1 MVRAGDDR
9 GTITVRGLLTRL
21 PRGRWTPEEPSAEGG
36 VQLQHVQ
43 NRREENVTNLRPD
56 GKPPLPASHV
66 DEAAPEA
73 PGHGAAQQGSARRSW
88 GLLADLF
95 RLRTFAALRHREFLL
110 LLSGQAATAMAMW
123 MDQVARGWLMYELT
137 NSPVQLGL
145 VHGIQAI
152 PILVLSP
159 VAGSVAD
166 RYPRKLQ
173 VVVAQV
179 LAGLMYAVLA
189 LLIVNSRIR
198 PWHLYATAFA
208 MAMVQTFHQ
217 PARAAM
223 VADAVPPCQLTN
235 AIGLTSV
242 MFNVAR
248 STGPALAGFLIAALG
263 TASCYAVQVGFYL
276 LAIVWTLQLRP
287 TPSASTGV
295 RGRPVHGASFGQ
307 SIVEGWKFS
316 WRNEAVRAGL
326 LVVMCASL
334 FIVPFTTLLPVFAR
348 DLLGVGAT
356 GQGGLLTAMGIG
368 ALCSAV
374 IIASLGDRLPKGLLM
389 LWGVTIYGLSV
400 VAFAASDSFRLS
412 LGLMTLVGLAHV
424 SSHALVQT
432 VVQTY
437 SPAAFRGRTMAIF
450 HMSTVVLTLGNM
462 LAGTLAAYLGARWA
476 TASMG
481 VMGALLIVAIGVA
494 QPRARFIR

>member
-1 MVRAGDDR
+1 
-9 GTITVRGLLTRL
+9 
-21 PRGRWTPEEPSAEGG
+21 
-36 VQLQHVQ
+36 
-43 NRREENVTNLRPD
+43 
-56 GKPPLPASHV
+56 
-66 DEAAPEA
+66 
-73 PGHGAAQQGSARRSW
+73 
-88 GLLADLF
+88 
-95 RLRTFAALRHREFLL
+95 
-110 LLSGQAATAMAMW
+110 MAMW

-179 LAGLMYAVLA
+179 LAGLMYTVLA
-189 LLIVNSRIR
+189 WLIFSGRIQ
-198 PWHLYATAFA
+198 PWHIYATAFA
-208 MAMVQTFHQ
+208 MAMIQAFHQ

-263 TASCYAVQVGFYL
+263 TTSCYAVQVGFYL

-287 TPSASTGV
+287 APSTFTSV
-295 RGRPVHGASFGQ
+295 RGRAAHGASFGQ

-326 LVVMCASL
+326 LIMMCASL

-348 DLLGVGAT
+348 DLLDVGAT
-356 GQGGLLTAMGIG
+356 GQGWLLTAMGVG

-374 IIASLGDRLPKGLLM
+374 LIASLGDRLPRGLLM

-400 VAFAASDSFRLS
+400 VAFAASQSFQLS
-412 LGLMTLVGLAHV
+412 LGLMTLVGLTHV

-437 SPAAFRGRTMAIF
+437 SPSTLRGRTMAIF
-450 HMSTVVLTLGNM
+450 HMSSVVLTLGSM
-462 LAGTLAAYLGARWA
+462 LAGMLAAFVGARWA
-476 TASMG
+476 AASMG
-481 VMGALLIVAIGVA
+481 ATGALLIVAIGVA
-494 QPRARFIR
+494 LPRARLIR